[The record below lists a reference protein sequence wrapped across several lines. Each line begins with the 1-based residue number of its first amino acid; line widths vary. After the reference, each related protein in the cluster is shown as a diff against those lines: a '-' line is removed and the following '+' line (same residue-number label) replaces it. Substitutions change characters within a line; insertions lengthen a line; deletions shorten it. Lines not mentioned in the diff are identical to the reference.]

1 MLMPSIFGE
10 SLIDSFFDDFAAPAK
25 KVMRYNTPANN
36 IMKTDIKD
44 TKEGYE
50 LDIELPGYNKEDVS
64 AELKDGYMTISAS
77 TKSDE
82 GEKDKNGKYIRRE
95 RYYGSCSRSF
105 YVGEAITQEDIKARF
120 ENGILKLFVPK
131 KEEKPA
137 VEEKK
142 YITIEG

>member
-82 GEKDKNGKYIRRE
+82 GEKNENGKYIRRE

>member
-82 GEKDKNGKYIRRE
+82 GEKDENGKYIRRE

-131 KEEKPA
+131 K
-137 VEEKK
+137 
-142 YITIEG
+142 

>member
-82 GEKDKNGKYIRRE
+82 GEKDEKGKYIRRE

>member
-25 KVMRYNTPANN
+25 KVMRCNTPANN

-82 GEKDKNGKYIRRE
+82 GDKDENGKYIRRE